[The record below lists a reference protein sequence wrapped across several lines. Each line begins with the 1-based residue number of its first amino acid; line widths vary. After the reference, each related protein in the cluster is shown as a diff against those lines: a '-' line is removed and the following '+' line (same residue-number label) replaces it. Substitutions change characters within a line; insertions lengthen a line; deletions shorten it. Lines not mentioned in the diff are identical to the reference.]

1 MCGFAGELARS
12 GPPDMDAVWR
22 MGERV
27 APRGPDGAG
36 AWAGAGAAL
45 AHRRLA
51 VIDLSPRGAQPM
63 VD

>member
-12 GPPDMDAVWR
+12 GPPDMKAVWR

-36 AWAGAGAAL
+36 RLGGGRRSGCRIAGW
-45 AHRRLA
+45 R
-51 VIDLSPRGAQPM
+51 
-63 VD
+63 